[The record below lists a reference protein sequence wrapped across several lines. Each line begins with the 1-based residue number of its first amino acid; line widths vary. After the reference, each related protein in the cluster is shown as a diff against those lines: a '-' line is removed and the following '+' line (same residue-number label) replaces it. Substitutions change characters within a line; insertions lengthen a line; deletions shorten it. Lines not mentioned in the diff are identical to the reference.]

1 MSTIVL
7 TIFIFIALIAGC
19 GIGYLIFRYVITGRY
34 KQMINDANKEAN
46 VIKEIANTENCVIVG
61 RSADYILRDNK
72 NLIKI
77 FLYAPEQYKIETIKR
92 LYNDNDSTAKSYIK
106 KSDKARSTYYE
117 VISNQI
123 WGNKN
128 NYDICLDCQIGNDE
142 IVKIIC
148 NYVKN
153 KMKNSKKSY

>member
-1 MSTIVL
+1 M
-7 TIFIFIALIAGC
+7 
-19 GIGYLIFRYVITGRY
+19 
-34 KQMINDANKEAN
+34 
-46 VIKEIANTENCVIVG
+46 
-61 RSADYILRDNK
+61 
-72 NLIKI
+72 
-77 FLYAPEQYKIETIKR
+77 
-92 LYNDNDSTAKSYIK
+92 YNDSYKDAKK
-106 KSDKARSTYYE
+106 HVLDSDKSMASYYE

-153 KMKNSKKSY
+153 KIKN

>member
-1 MSTIVL
+1 M
-7 TIFIFIALIAGC
+7 
-19 GIGYLIFRYVITGRY
+19 
-34 KQMINDANKEAN
+34 
-46 VIKEIANTENCVIVG
+46 
-61 RSADYILRDNK
+61 

-153 KMKNSKKSY
+153 KIKN